1 MVCNLTVP
9 YKNRITKGGKG
20 KMVKKVRMVKKKKIA
35 WEKVIKK
42 QQESETRRLYQNHL
56 KGITLFEQGKFK
68 EALSI
73 FLYLLSQD
81 EIKKSPALSVEML
94 RSLGGVYFKLQD
106 YKKSLDYY
114 LEALKRTKENLSSFK
129 AVRENIKKELAFT
142 LMLKLATAGQVET
155 ALKLCE
161 FRLRANPKDIALIE
175 VRGNL
180 LNNLGLWEE
189 SILCYEEVLEL
200 DPPSGLNPN
209 TLIFNS
215 FLRLGAFF
223 VPDIS

>member
-1 MVCNLTVP
+1 
-9 YKNRITKGGKG
+9 
-20 KMVKKVRMVKKKKIA
+20 
-35 WEKVIKK
+35 
-42 QQESETRRLYQNHL
+42 
-56 KGITLFEQGKFK
+56 
-68 EALSI
+68 
-73 FLYLLSQD
+73 
-81 EIKKSPALSVEML
+81 ML